1 MELSAAALRVF
12 RACPHPHNNSIRE
25 GAHTCIHTCKV
36 CIHVCV
42 HANRH
47 LNVKRKKSVNVE
59 RLKSEEGVM
68 KFQVREEQRI

>member
-25 GAHTCIHTCKV
+25 GAPTCIHTCK
-36 CIHVCV
+36 VCV